1 MRRDEGS
8 LRGTTQLK
16 TRATRRFHLV
26 CALYRGLAV
35 GDWPMSP
42 KAGLSP
48 FSAALSAGEQLSF
61 GKNETKSFLRAG
73 RCARNSAYLITA
85 ARVLQARSSPV
96 CRKNQSWPPLPANSA
111 LRPAPPHVCGQALRY
126 AGAWLR
132 ASWLSAISGASRP
145 SASLGGGLRTAVALR
160 AVLVLGAAHP

>member
-1 MRRDEGS
+1 VGIPLGKIHIPGRNVFHKALLFFVRHCFFLLFSGRLSMKKRLPAPTHSPAVRRDEGS

-16 TRATRRFHLV
+16 TRAARRFHLV

-61 GKNETKSFLRAG
+61 GKNETKSFLWAG

-85 ARVLQARSSPV
+85 MRVLQARSSHFP
-96 CRKNQSWPPLPANSA
+96 SFTTST
-111 LRPAPPHVCGQALRY
+111 
-126 AGAWLR
+126 
-132 ASWLSAISGASRP
+132 LST
-145 SASLGGGLRTAVALR
+145 L
-160 AVLVLGAAHP
+160 